1 MKKLLIVDDSAFMRK
16 LITEFFSEN
25 AYIEVVGTARNGRD
39 ALEKVRILNPDV
51 LTMDVEMPEM
61 TGVEAVKQLMIE
73 NPKPVV
79 MLSST
84 TTADAAIT
92 MEAIANGAVDFIA
105 KPSGTISLDLDK
117 IKDDLIEKSSLHQ
130 IYQ

>member
-105 KPSGTISLDLDK
+105 KPSGTISLDLDE
-117 IKDDLIEKSSLHQ
+117 IKDD
-130 IYQ
+130 